1 DGNLFPAPVTL
12 LALDQQGIAERY
24 DIIIDF
30 SNCSLGDKMHLV
42 NLCEHQDGKKPAK
55 DLSMAAA
62 LSGTSQDPGVGR
74 FLEFRVVR
82 DPARPDNSRIP
93 DVMIPNPDLSGIPV
107 VRERNFVFGEGG
119 RPTTPR

>member
-1 DGNLFPAPVTL
+1 
-12 LALDQQGIAERY
+12 QQGIAERY

-62 LSGTSQDPGVGR
+62 LSGTSQYPCLGR

-93 DVMIPNPDLSGIPV
+93 DVMIPNPDLSGILV
-107 VRERNFVFGEGG
+107 VRERTFVFWGGG
-119 RPTTPR
+119 RHA